1 MQFSARQIAD
11 FLKGEVVGD
20 ENVMVSDFSKIEQG
34 RKGTLSFLS
43 NPKYT
48 PYIYQTEA
56 SVVLVNADFKPEQ
69 PVNATLI
76 KVEDS
81 YKALGMLLSLVE
93 MNMPKPTGIHPL
105 AFISDSAT
113 VGNDVYIGAFAYV
126 GDKTKIADGAKIYPH
141 VYLGNGVQVGS
152 NTTLYA
158 GVRVYDYCQI
168 GNNCMLHAGAV
179 IGADGFG
186 FVPEQDGSWSKLP
199 QIGNVKIEDNVEI
212 GANTTIDR
220 STMGSTLVKK
230 GTKIDNLVHL
240 AHNVEVGEN
249 TAIAAQCGVAGSA
262 KIGSNCILAGQVGV
276 VGHSTIANRTI
287 FGAQAGCAGN
297 VRKEGQTLIGSPAMD
312 ANKFRRM
319 VAVEHQLPELYQQI
333 NQMQKEIETL
343 KNELYK

>member
-34 RKGTLSFLS
+34 REGTLSFLS

-48 PYIYQTEA
+48 PYIYNTKA
-56 SVVLVNADFKPEQ
+56 SVVLVNADFQPEQ
-69 PVNATLI
+69 PVAATLI

-81 YKALGMLLSLVE
+81 YKALGTLLTLVE

-113 VGNDVYIGAFAYV
+113 VGENVYIGAFAYV
-126 GDKTKIADGAKIYPH
+126 GAKAKIADGAKLYPH
-141 VYLGNGVQVGS
+141 VYVGDGVQVGS

-158 GVRVYDYCQI
+158 GVRVYDFCKI
-168 GNNCMLHAGAV
+168 GSNCMLHAGAV

-199 QIGNVKIEDNVEI
+199 QIGNVTIEDNVEI

-220 STMGSTLVKK
+220 STMGSTLVKR

-333 NQMQKEIETL
+333 NQLQKDIDAL
-343 KNELYK
+343 KKGLKK

>member
-141 VYLGNGVQVGS
+141 VYLGNGVQVGG

>member
-1 MQFSARQIAD
+1 MEFTARQIAD

-20 ENVMVSDFSKIEQG
+20 ENVTVSDFSKIEHG
-34 RKGTLSFLS
+34 KKGTLSFLS

-48 PYIYQTEA
+48 PYLYETEA
-56 SVVLVNADFKPEQ
+56 SVVLVNADFVPEQ
-69 PVNATLI
+69 EVKATLI
-76 KVEDS
+76 KVADS
-81 YKALGMLLSLVE
+81 YKALGTLLTLVE

-105 AFISDSAT
+105 AFISESAT
-113 VGNDVYIGAFAYV
+113 VGKDVYVGAFAYI
-126 GDKTKIADGAKIYPH
+126 GDKSKIGDGAKIYPNT
-141 VYLGNGVQVGS
+141 YIGDGVVIGAG
-152 NTTLYA
+152 TTLYA
-158 GVRVYDYCQI
+158 GVRIYNYCQI
-168 GNNCMLHAGAV
+168 GDNCILHAGAV

-186 FVPEQDGSWSKLP
+186 FVPEQDGTWTKLP

-220 STMGSTLVKK
+220 STMGSTLVKR
-230 GTKIDNLVHL
+230 GVKIDNLVHL

-262 KIGSNCILAGQVGV
+262 KIGRNCILAGQVGV
-276 VGHSTIANRTI
+276 VGHSTIADRTI

-312 ANKFRRM
+312 AIKFRRM

-333 NQMQKEIETL
+333 NRMQKEIEEL
-343 KNELYK
+343 KNKLNN